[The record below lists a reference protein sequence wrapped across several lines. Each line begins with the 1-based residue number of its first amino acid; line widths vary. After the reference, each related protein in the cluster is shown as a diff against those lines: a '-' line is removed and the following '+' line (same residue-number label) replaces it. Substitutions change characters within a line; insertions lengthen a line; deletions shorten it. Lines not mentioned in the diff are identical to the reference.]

1 MKAYFNNLRRISS
14 APIPNKMPGLYEPI
28 LANNL
33 KNLKLSRPLTFNSG
47 IDLIKLKVLPPFKTK
62 KLELNRR
69 ELPKNKF
76 LDTPP

>member
-1 MKAYFNNLRRISS
+1 
-14 APIPNKMPGLYEPI
+14 MPGLYEPNI
-28 LANNL
+28 ANNL